1 MACPMRFVL
10 VFLSAVVAA
19 VLAWRSWKKA
29 EGPDDALCAPEER
42 KPAGA
47 QRGGRAGAE
56 DRGAAPGGDRAAPER
71 TGGPPL
77 RARDA
82 GRAHGGACEPSAS
95 ERGPVSAG
103 GGARCAD
110 GGVLVVRPLAWT
122 DVRLALF
129 TLVEFWTGAYLYRT
143 YKESCCVPMTSAPPA
158 PPPAM
163 PTAGIGVC

>member
-29 EGPDDALCAPEER
+29 DGPDDALCAPEER
-42 KPAGA
+42 KPAGE

-82 GRAHGGACEPSAS
+82 GRAHGGACEPSARTS
-95 ERGPVSAG
+95 IGKVTP
-103 GGARCAD
+103 D
-110 GGVLVVRPLAWT
+110 FLAKLRRWI
-122 DVRLALF
+122 
-129 TLVEFWTGAYLYRT
+129 
-143 YKESCCVPMTSAPPA
+143 KSSAP
-158 PPPAM
+158 
-163 PTAGIGVC
+163 